1 MPKYGSS
8 QPLRNKLV
16 VLTFFML
23 LVMLTMVCLGLMRY
37 KEHKRKAMTLTVK
50 RTRFPRDLSS
60 NNSVTT
66 TKSSKSNEDDDRKKD
81 EYPDDVFTLEQKQ
94 NGAVVLH
101 VFGLCY
107 MFLALATVSDEF
119 FIPSLEVITSELGVS
134 EDVAGA
140 TFMAAGGS
148 APELFTSVIGVFI
161 ANSNVG
167 FGTIVGSAV
176 FNVLFV
182 IGMCAV
188 FSKGVLQLTWWP
200 LFRDCIFY
208 IIALV
213 LLIVYFII
221 GRQGNR
227 SMIHWWQAVTMI
239 VWYFAYAL
247 FMKYNVEIERF
258 VKKFCSGTNRIGD
271 GDLAVISSWTSSR
284 ETDAYVKVSKTRVS
298 SFSLQY
304 IPASIRLQS
313 YTGEVRITYCR
324 LTYFKCL

>member
-1 MPKYGSS
+1 MHKHVSS
-8 QPLRNKLV
+8 SHRNSIV
-16 VLTFFML
+16 VFSTTALFVFLAAAFTSYNL
-23 LVMLTMVCLGLMRY
+23 LYYTKSPFEELA
-37 KEHKRKAMTLTVK
+37 KIPK
-50 RTRFPRDLSS
+50 RTRVARSIATNLTANESRGRDSEES
-60 NNSVTT
+60 
-66 TKSSKSNEDDDRKKD
+66 RKD
-81 EYPDDVFTLEQKQ
+81 EYPDDIFSLKQKQ
-94 NGAVVLH
+94 QGAVILH
-101 VFGLCY
+101 VLGLSY

-119 FIPSLEVITSELGVS
+119 FIPSLEVITAEFSVS

-200 LFRDCIFY
+200 LFRDCLFY

-213 LLIVYFII
+213 LLIAFFVN
-221 GRQGNR
+221 GRDGKR
-227 SMIHWWQAVTMI
+227 SEIYWWEAVALM

-247 FMKYNVEIERF
+247 LMKYNVQIERF
-258 VKKFCSGTNRIGD
+258 VKKLLPRRNKVSDEDVFVLSGNPKD
-271 GDLAVISSWTSSR
+271 
-284 ETDAYVKVSKTRVS
+284 TDAYVKVMLYR
-298 SFSLQY
+298 
-304 IPASIRLQS
+304 
-313 YTGEVRITYCR
+313 
-324 LTYFKCL
+324 